1 MLPWPCGTWISIMS
15 FLQVIPHPGL
25 EEVLYEDFE
34 IKYNMFLSIPREPL
48 ISPKQEIKV
57 IFLLFPNESTA
68 LHHWETSNK
77 LEYI

>member
-1 MLPWPCGTWISIMS
+1 MS
-15 FLQVIPHPGL
+15 FLQVIPHSGL

-48 ISPKQEIKV
+48 ISEKEEKEV
-57 IFLLFPNESTA
+57 FFLLFPNKSTA
-68 LHHWETSNK
+68 LHHWDTSNK

>member
-1 MLPWPCGTWISIMS
+1 MS
-15 FLQVIPHPGL
+15 FLQVIPHPGF
-25 EEVLYEDFE
+25 EEAPYEDFF

-57 IFLLFPNESTA
+57 IFLLFPNKSTA
-68 LHHWETSNK
+68 LHHWDTSNK

>member
-1 MLPWPCGTWISIMS
+1 MS
-15 FLQVIPHPGL
+15 FLQVITHPGL

-34 IKYNMFLSIPREPL
+34 IKSNMFLTISPEPL

-57 IFLLFPNESTA
+57 IFLLFPNKSTA
-68 LHHWETSNK
+68 LHHWDTSNK